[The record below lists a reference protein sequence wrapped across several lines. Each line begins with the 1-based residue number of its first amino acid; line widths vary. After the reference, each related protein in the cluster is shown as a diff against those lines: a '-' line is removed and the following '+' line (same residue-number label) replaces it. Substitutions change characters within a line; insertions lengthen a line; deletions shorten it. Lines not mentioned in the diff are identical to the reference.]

1 MALTRTAQPASPA
14 MSRVIGIGIGTFLVS
29 FFAIIFFLSALVS
42 RYSKRFWFVPAVCI
56 FFLRP
61 CLRSNPAPHP
71 APAARAATPPHRP
84 AALGLSSL
92 IIVIIV
98 LCVSPQASTSAATV
112 AAPSLDGL
120 APFLPAHLSYQTII
134 LAVVGPIF
142 SFSAAL
148 ALCGTCA
155 EEALELRRAKRIP

>member
-1 MALTRTAQPASPA
+1 MFPATPNASGSYPPF
-14 MSRVIGIGIGTFLVS
+14 VFL
-29 FFAIIFFLSALVS
+29 FF
-42 RYSKRFWFVPAVCI
+42 REQVCA
-56 FFLRP
+56 FQ
-61 CLRSNPAPHP
+61 SAPHP
-71 APAARAATPPHRP
+71 APAARTATPPDRP

-120 APFLPAHLSYQTII
+120 SPFLPAHLSYQTII
-134 LAVVGPIF
+134 LAVVGTIF
-142 SFSAAL
+142 SFSAAV